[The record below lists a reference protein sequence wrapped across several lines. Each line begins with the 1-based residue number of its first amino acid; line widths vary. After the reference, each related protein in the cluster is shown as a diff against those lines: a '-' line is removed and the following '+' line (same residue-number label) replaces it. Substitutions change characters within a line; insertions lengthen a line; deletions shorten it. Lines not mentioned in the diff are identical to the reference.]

1 VSTSRAVID
10 LGSNSFR
17 LVVFTTGEGGWWK
30 RTDELSD
37 MVRIGG
43 DLTAEGCLS
52 EARMAHALE
61 TLRVFAAF
69 CSTSGIGVEDVEAVA
84 TSAIRDAP
92 NGGAFVARAQ
102 DETGLA
108 IRVLSG
114 EEEALYSYV
123 AAANSTSIS
132 DGIVLDLGG
141 GSLELVQVRERRA
154 GAIASWPLGAVR
166 ATERYLPSDGPVEAK
181 PIAKLHARTLKAL
194 EADAP
199 WVAEAGASGA
209 SLVGLGGSVRNLAA
223 AAIRVADLPLD
234 SVQGFV
240 LTRSALD
247 ALVDELAGRPPEER
261 ERVPGIKRG
270 RGEVILAAAV
280 VMRAVLEASGAD
292 GIEVTEAGLREG
304 VFLTGLLA
312 PADPPLVPCVR
323 LTSVRNLARQHGVD
337 LVHAE
342 HIAGL
347 AHQLL
352 EALPGAGLPEPGEP
366 ELVEAAALLHDVGMA
381 VDYDDHHKHSSYLIL
396 GSGLPGFTPRE
407 VALIALMAR
416 YHRKGT
422 PQLGGL
428 APLCHEGDEQLVL
441 RGAALLRIAE
451 QLERNRDQVVR
462 AARLTRPGGKSG
474 DVELELDA
482 VGDDTVAR
490 WGAERQGELFERA
503 FGAPLRVVARHR
515 ELSDFDV
522 RRDIDGSAAEFE
534 TNRRGPIPE

>member
-1 VSTSRAVID
+1 
-10 LGSNSFR
+10 
-17 LVVFTTGEGGWWK
+17 
-30 RTDELSD
+30 
-37 MVRIGG
+37 
-43 DLTAEGCLS
+43 
-52 EARMAHALE
+52 
-61 TLRVFAAF
+61 
-69 CSTSGIGVEDVEAVA
+69 
-84 TSAIRDAP
+84 
-92 NGGAFVARAQ
+92 
-102 DETGLA
+102 
-108 IRVLSG
+108 
-114 EEEALYSYV
+114 
-123 AAANSTSIS
+123 
-132 DGIVLDLGG
+132 VLDLGG
-141 GSLELVQVRERRA
+141 GSLELVEVRERRA
-154 GAIASWPLGAVR
+154 EAIASWPLGAVR
-166 ATERYLPSDGPVEAK
+166 ATERYIPNPPTPGPAK
-181 PIAKLHARTLKAL
+181 AAAIAKLRERTLRAL
-194 EADAP
+194 EDAP
-199 WVAEAGASGA
+199 WVAAAGAAAGGA
-209 SLVGLGGSVRNLAA
+209 APRLVGLGGSVRNLAM
-223 AAIRVADLPLD
+223 AAIRVAELPLD

-240 LTRSALD
+240 LSAEALD
-247 ALVDELAGRPPEER
+247 ALIEDLAARPADER

-280 VMRAVLEASGAD
+280 VLRAVLEASGAE
-292 GIEVTEAGLREG
+292 GIEATEAGLREG
-304 VFLTGLLA
+304 IFLTGLLA

-323 LTSVRNLARQHGVD
+323 MTSVRNLARQHGVD

-366 ELVEAAALLHDVGMA
+366 ELVKAAALLHDVGMA

-422 PQLGGL
+422 PQLGAL
-428 APLCHEGDEQLVL
+428 APLCREGDEQLVL

-462 AARLTRPGGKSG
+462 AARLTRPSKEG

-503 FGAPLRVVARHR
+503 FGAPLRVVAR
-515 ELSDFDV
+515 
-522 RRDIDGSAAEFE
+522 
-534 TNRRGPIPE
+534 

>member
-1 VSTSRAVID
+1 VSSSRAVID

-17 LVVFTTGEGGWWK
+17 LVVFTTGEGGWWR

-43 DLTAEGCLS
+43 DLTGDGCLS

-69 CSTSGIGVEDVEAVA
+69 CSTSGVAPDDVDAVA

-92 NGGAFVARAQ
+92 NGGAFVERAQ
-102 DETGLA
+102 RETGLP

-114 EEEALYSYV
+114 QQEALYSYV
-123 AAANSTSIS
+123 AAANSTALH

-141 GSLELVQVRERRA
+141 GSLELVQVRARHPE
-154 GAIASWPLGAVR
+154 AIASWPLGAVR
-166 ATERYLPSDGPVEAK
+166 ATERWLPSDGPVEAK
-181 PIAKLHARTLKAL
+181 PIGKLHARTLRAL
-194 EADAP
+194 AADAP
-199 WVAEAGASGA
+199 WVASAGVKDGR
-209 SLVGLGGSVRNLAA
+209 LVGLGGSVRSLARAA
-223 AAIRVADLPLD
+223 ARRAELPLD
-234 SVQGFV
+234 SVQGFL
-240 LTRSALD
+240 LTRAALD
-247 ALVDELAGRPPEER
+247 DLVDELAGRPPEER

-280 VMRAVLEASGAD
+280 VLRAVLEASGAD

-304 VFLTGLLA
+304 IFLSGLLA
-312 PADPPLVPCVR
+312 PADPPLVADVR
-323 LTSVRNLARQHGVD
+323 TASVRNLARQHGVD

-352 EALPGAGLPEPGEP
+352 EALPGAGLPEPDEP

-422 PQLGGL
+422 PSLGAL
-428 APLCHEGDEQLVL
+428 APLCREDDEQLVL

-462 AARLTRPGGKSG
+462 AARLTRPGGDAG
-474 DVELELDA
+474 DGVVELELDA

-503 FGAPLRVVARHR
+503 FGAPLRVVAR
-515 ELSDFDV
+515 
-522 RRDIDGSAAEFE
+522 
-534 TNRRGPIPE
+534 

>member
-1 VSTSRAVID
+1 MSSRRAVID

-37 MVRIGG
+37 MVRLGG
-43 DLTAEGCLS
+43 DLDADGGLS
-52 EARMAHALE
+52 EVRMAHALE

-69 CSTSGIGVEDVEAVA
+69 CATSGIHADAIDAVA

-92 NGGAFVARAQ
+92 NGAAFVHRAHRA
-102 DETGLA
+102 TGLP
-108 IRVLSG
+108 IRVVAG

-123 AAANSTSIS
+123 AAVNSTSLT

-141 GSLELVQVRERRA
+141 GSLELVEVRDRHAE
-154 GAIASWPLGAVR
+154 AIASWALGAVR
-166 ATERYLPSDGPVEAK
+166 ATERHLPGAGPAKQEA
-181 PIAKLHARTLKAL
+181 IEKLRERTLRAL
-194 EADAP
+194 DDAP
-199 WVAEAGASGA
+199 WVAAAGERAGEAPPR
-209 SLVGLGGSVRNLAA
+209 LVGLGGSVRNLAM

-240 LTRSALD
+240 LGADALD
-247 ALVDELAGRPPEER
+247 ALIEELAARPADER
-261 ERVPGIKRG
+261 DRLPGIKRG

-280 VMRAVLEASGAD
+280 VLRAVLEATGAD
-292 GIEVTEAGLREG
+292 GIEATEAGLREG
-304 VFLTGLLA
+304 IFLSGLLA

-323 LTSVRNLARQHGVD
+323 ATSVRNLARQHGVD

-347 AHQLL
+347 AHQLV

-422 PQLGGL
+422 PQLGAL
-428 APLCHEGDEQLVL
+428 APLCREGDEQLVL

-462 AARLTRPGGKSG
+462 AARLTRPSKDG

-503 FGAPLRVVARHR
+503 FGAPLRVVAR
-515 ELSDFDV
+515 
-522 RRDIDGSAAEFE
+522 
-534 TNRRGPIPE
+534 

>member
-1 VSTSRAVID
+1 
-10 LGSNSFR
+10 
-17 LVVFTTGEGGWWK
+17 
-30 RTDELSD
+30 
-37 MVRIGG
+37 M
-43 DLTAEGCLS
+43 
-52 EARMAHALE
+52 
-61 TLRVFAAF
+61 FAAF
-69 CSTSGIGVEDVEAVA
+69 CTTSGIEPGAIEAVA

-92 NGGAFVARAQ
+92 NGGGFVERARA
-102 DETGLA
+102 ETGLP
-108 IRVLSG
+108 IRVISG
-114 EEEALYSYV
+114 EEEAHCSHV
-123 AAANSTSIS
+123 AAVNSTSMA
-132 DGIVLDLGG
+132 DGVVLDLGG
-141 GSLELVQVRERRA
+141 GSLELVEVQGRRA

-166 ATERYLPSDGPVEAK
+166 ATERWLPNPDPGRPVEAK
-181 PIAKLHARTLKAL
+181 PIAKLRARTLRAL
-194 EADAP
+194 EEAP
-199 WVAEAGASGA
+199 WVASAGAEDA
-209 SLVGLGGSVRNLAA
+209 ALVGLGGSVRNLAA
-223 AAIRVADLPLD
+223 AAVRRADLPLD

-240 LTRSALD
+240 LGPDALD
-247 ALVDELAGRPPEER
+247 ALIEELAARPAEER
-261 ERVPGIKRG
+261 ERMPGIKRG

-280 VMRAVLEASGAD
+280 VLRAVLEASGAD

-304 VFLTGLLA
+304 IFLSRLLA

-323 LTSVRNLARQHGVD
+323 RTSVRNLARQHGVD

-342 HIAGL
+342 HIASL

-422 PQLGGL
+422 PSLGAL
-428 APLCHEGDEQLVL
+428 APLCREGDEQLVL

-462 AARLTRPGGKSG
+462 AARLTRPGGGK
-474 DVELELDA
+474 DDVVELELDA

-503 FGAPLRVVARHR
+503 FGAPLRVVAR
-515 ELSDFDV
+515 
-522 RRDIDGSAAEFE
+522 
-534 TNRRGPIPE
+534 

>member
-1 VSTSRAVID
+1 MSSRRAVID

-30 RTDELSD
+30 RTDELSEI
-37 MVRIGG
+37 VRIGG
-43 DLTAEGCLS
+43 DLDADGGLS

-69 CSTSGIGVEDVEAVA
+69 CATSGIGPDAIDAVA
-84 TSAIRDAP
+84 TSAIREAP
-92 NGGAFVARAQ
+92 NGAAFVHRAHRA
-102 DETGLA
+102 TGLP
-108 IRVLSG
+108 IRVVAG

-123 AAANSTSIS
+123 AAANSTSLS

-141 GSLELVQVRERRA
+141 GSLELVEVRDRHPE
-154 GAIASWPLGAVR
+154 AIASWPLGAVR
-166 ATERYLPSDGPVEAK
+166 ATERYLPGDGPAK
-181 PIAKLHARTLKAL
+181 AGAIAKLRERTLQAL
-194 EADAP
+194 EDAP
-199 WVAEAGASGA
+199 WVAGAGRAAAGGTPPR
-209 SLVGLGGSVRNLAA
+209 LVGLGGSVRNLAM
-223 AAIRVADLPLD
+223 AAIRAAELPLD

-240 LTRSALD
+240 LSTETLD
-247 ALVDELAGRPPEER
+247 ALIEELAARPAEER
-261 ERVPGIKRG
+261 DRMPGIKRG

-280 VMRAVLEASGAD
+280 VLRAVVEASGAD
-292 GIEVTEAGLREG
+292 GIEATEAGLREG
-304 VFLTGLLA
+304 IFLSGLLA
-312 PADPPLVPCVR
+312 PTDPPLVDDVR
-323 LTSVRNLARQHGVD
+323 ATSVRNLARQHGVD

-347 AHQLL
+347 AHQLV

-422 PQLGGL
+422 PQLGAL
-428 APLCHEGDEQLVL
+428 APLCRDGDEQLVL

-462 AARLTRPGGKSG
+462 AARLTRPSKDG

-503 FGAPLRVVARHR
+503 FGAPLRVVAR
-515 ELSDFDV
+515 
-522 RRDIDGSAAEFE
+522 
-534 TNRRGPIPE
+534 

>member
-1 VSTSRAVID
+1 MSSSRAVID

-43 DLTAEGCLS
+43 DLTDDGCLS
-52 EARMAHALE
+52 EPRMAHALE

-69 CSTSGIGVEDVEAVA
+69 CSTSGIGAEDVEAVA

-92 NGGAFVARAQ
+92 NGAAFVERAQ
-102 DETGLA
+102 RETGLA

-141 GSLELVQVRERRA
+141 GSLELVQVRARRA

-166 ATERYLPSDGPVEAK
+166 TTERYLPGDGPVEPK
-181 PIAKLHARTLKAL
+181 PIAKLHARTLRAL
-194 EADAP
+194 EDAP
-199 WVAEAGASGA
+199 WLAEAGAEGA
-209 SLVGLGGSVRNLAA
+209 RLVGLGGSVRGLAA
-223 AAIRVADLPLD
+223 AAVRMAELPLD

-240 LTRSALD
+240 LGRDALD
-247 ALVDELAGRPPEER
+247 ALIEELAARPPEER

-280 VMRAVLEASGAD
+280 VLRAVLEASGAA

-304 VFLTGLLA
+304 IFLTGLLA

-323 LTSVRNLARQHGVD
+323 ATSVRNLARQHGVD

-422 PQLGGL
+422 PQLGAL

-462 AARLTRPGGKSG
+462 AARLTRPSKDG

-482 VGDDTVAR
+482 IGDDTVAR

-503 FGAPLRVVARHR
+503 FGAPLRVVAR
-515 ELSDFDV
+515 
-522 RRDIDGSAAEFE
+522 
-534 TNRRGPIPE
+534 

>member
-1 VSTSRAVID
+1 MSSHRAVID

-37 MVRIGG
+37 MVRLGG
-43 DLTAEGCLS
+43 DLTPDGGLS

-69 CSTSGIGVEDVEAVA
+69 CATSGIDASATEAVA

-92 NGGAFVARAQ
+92 NGGAFVERAQ
-102 DETGLA
+102 EETGLP

-123 AAANSTSIS
+123 AAVNSTSLS

-141 GSLELVQVRERRA
+141 GSLELVEVRGRRA
-154 GAIASWPLGAVR
+154 GAIASWALGAVR
-166 ATERYLPSDGPVEAK
+166 ATDRYLPGDGPAK
-181 PIAKLHARTLKAL
+181 ASAVAKLHARTLRAL
-194 EADAP
+194 EDAP
-199 WVAEAGASGA
+199 WVAAARAAAGGDPPR
-209 SLVGLGGSVRNLAA
+209 LVGLGGSVRNLAA
-223 AAIRVADLPLD
+223 AAIRIADLPLD

-240 LTRSALD
+240 LTAEALE
-247 ALVDELAGRPPEER
+247 ALVEELAGRTAEER

-270 RGEVILAAAV
+270 RGEVILAAAIV
-280 VMRAVLEASGAD
+280 LRAVVEVSGAA
-292 GIEVTEAGLREG
+292 GIEATEAGLREG
-304 VFLTGLLA
+304 IFLSGLLA
-312 PADPPLVPCVR
+312 PADPPLVECVR
-323 LTSVRNLARQHGVD
+323 ATSVRNLARQHGVD

-422 PQLGGL
+422 PQLGAL
-428 APLCHEGDEQLVL
+428 APLCREGDEQLVL

-462 AARLTRPGGKSG
+462 AARLRRPSKDG

-482 VGDDTVAR
+482 IGDDTVAR
-490 WGAERQGELFERA
+490 WGAERQGDLFERA
-503 FGAPLRVVARHR
+503 FGAPLRVVAR
-515 ELSDFDV
+515 
-522 RRDIDGSAAEFE
+522 
-534 TNRRGPIPE
+534 

>member
-1 VSTSRAVID
+1 VSSSRAVID

-43 DLTAEGCLS
+43 DLTDDGCLS
-52 EARMAHALE
+52 EPRMAHALE

-69 CSTSGIGVEDVEAVA
+69 CSTSGIGAEDVEAVA

-92 NGGAFVARAQ
+92 NGAAFVERAQ
-102 DETGLA
+102 RETGLA

-141 GSLELVQVRERRA
+141 GSLELVQVRARRA

-166 ATERYLPSDGPVEAK
+166 TTERYLPGDGPVEPK
-181 PIAKLHARTLKAL
+181 PIAKLHARTLRAL
-194 EADAP
+194 EDAP
-199 WVAEAGASGA
+199 WLAEAGAEGA
-209 SLVGLGGSVRNLAA
+209 RLVGLGGSVRGLAA
-223 AAIRVADLPLD
+223 AAVRMAELPLD

-240 LTRSALD
+240 LGRDALD
-247 ALVDELAGRPPEER
+247 ALIEELAARPPEER

-280 VMRAVLEASGAD
+280 VLRAVLEASGAA

-304 VFLTGLLA
+304 IFLTGLLA

-323 LTSVRNLARQHGVD
+323 ATSVRNLARQHGVD

-422 PQLGGL
+422 PQLGAL

-462 AARLTRPGGKSG
+462 AARLTRPSKDG

-482 VGDDTVAR
+482 IGDDTVAR

-503 FGAPLRVVARHR
+503 FGAPLRVVAR
-515 ELSDFDV
+515 
-522 RRDIDGSAAEFE
+522 
-534 TNRRGPIPE
+534 

>member
-1 VSTSRAVID
+1 VSTRTAVID

-17 LVVFTTGEGGWWK
+17 LVVFSTGEGGWWK

-43 DLTAEGCLS
+43 DLTADGELS
-52 EARMAHALE
+52 ERRMAHALE

-69 CSTSGIGVEDVEAVA
+69 CATSGIRGEAIEAVA

-92 NGGAFVARAQ
+92 NGPAFVARAQ
-102 DETGLA
+102 RATGLP

-114 EEEALYSYV
+114 EEEARCSYV
-123 AAANSTSIS
+123 AAVNSTSLA
-132 DGIVLDLGG
+132 DGVVLDIGG
-141 GSLELVQVRERRA
+141 GSLELVEVRERHA

-166 ATERYLPSDGPVEAK
+166 TTERYFPNPPTPGPAK
-181 PIAKLHARTLKAL
+181 PSAIEKLRAKTRKAL
-194 EADAP
+194 EDAP
-199 WVAEAGASGA
+199 WVAGESGDGCPR
-209 SLVGLGGSVRNLAA
+209 LVGLGGSVRNLAA
-223 AAIRVADLPLD
+223 AAVRAAELPLD

-240 LTRSALD
+240 LTPAALG
-247 ALVDELAGRPPEER
+247 ALVDELASRPAEDR
-261 ERVPGIKRG
+261 DRMPGIKRG

-280 VMRAVLEASGAD
+280 VLQTVLEASGAP

-304 VFLTGLLA
+304 IFLRGLLA
-312 PADPPLVPCVR
+312 PADPPLVPDVR
-323 LTSVRNLARQHGVD
+323 AASVRNLARQHGVD

-342 HIAGL
+342 HITAL

-366 ELVEAAALLHDVGMA
+366 QLVEAAALLHDVGMA

-396 GSGLPGFTPRE
+396 GSGLPGYTPRE
-407 VALIALMAR
+407 VALIALMTR

-422 PQLGGL
+422 PQLGAL
-428 APLCHEGDEQLVL
+428 APLCRDGDEELVL

-462 AARLTRPGGKSG
+462 AARLMRRDDGGEG
-474 DVELELDA
+474 VDLELDA

-503 FGAPLRVVARHR
+503 FGAPLRVVAR
-515 ELSDFDV
+515 
-522 RRDIDGSAAEFE
+522 
-534 TNRRGPIPE
+534 

>member
-1 VSTSRAVID
+1 VSPPRAVID

-43 DLTAEGCLS
+43 DLTEDGGLS

-69 CSTSGIGVEDVEAVA
+69 CATNGIEPDAIEAVA

-92 NGGAFVARAQ
+92 NGGAFVEWARN
-102 DETGLA
+102 ETALP
-108 IRVLSG
+108 IRVIAG
-114 EEEALYSYV
+114 EKEALYSYV
-123 AAANSTSIS
+123 AAVNSTALT
-132 DGIVLDLGG
+132 DGVVLDLGG
-141 GSLELVQVRERRA
+141 GSLELVEVRSRRA
-154 GAIASWPLGAVR
+154 RAIASWPLGAVR
-166 ATERYLPSDGPVEAK
+166 ATERWLPGDGPVAAK
-181 PIAKLHARTLKAL
+181 PIAKLHARTLRAL
-194 EADAP
+194 EDAP
-199 WVAEAGASGA
+199 WVAAAGADGA
-209 SLVGLGGSVRNLAA
+209 QLVGLGGSVRTLAA
-223 AAIRVADLPLD
+223 AAVRMADLPLD

-240 LTRSALD
+240 LDRDALE
-247 ALVDELAGRPPEER
+247 ALVDELAGRSPEER

-270 RGEVILAAAV
+270 RGEVILAATV
-280 VMRAVLEASGAD
+280 VLRAVLEASGAN
-292 GIEVTEAGLREG
+292 GIEATEAGLREG
-304 VFLTGLLA
+304 IFLSGLLA
-312 PADPPLVPCVR
+312 PADPPLVDDVR
-323 LTSVRNLARQHGVD
+323 ATSVRNLARQHGVD

-422 PQLGGL
+422 PSLGAL
-428 APLCHEGDEQLVL
+428 APLCRDGDEQLVL

-462 AARLTRPGGKSG
+462 AARLTRPGGAG
-474 DVELELDA
+474 GEVELELDA

-503 FGAPLRVVARHR
+503 FGAPLRVVAR
-515 ELSDFDV
+515 
-522 RRDIDGSAAEFE
+522 G
-534 TNRRGPIPE
+534 

>member
-1 VSTSRAVID
+1 MTPSRAVID

-17 LVVFTTGEGGWWK
+17 LVVFTTGEGGWWR

-69 CSTSGIGVEDVEAVA
+69 CATNGIATEAIDAVA

-92 NGGAFVARAQ
+92 NGDAFVARAMR
-102 DETGLA
+102 ETGLP

-114 EEEALYSYV
+114 EEEALYAYV
-123 AAANSTSIS
+123 AAVNSTAMR
-132 DGIVLDLGG
+132 DGVVLDLGG
-141 GSLELVQVRERRA
+141 GSLELVQVRDRRA
-154 GAIASWPLGAVR
+154 GEMESWPLGAVR
-166 ATERYLPSDGPVEAK
+166 ATERWLAVDGPVGAK
-181 PIAKLHARTLKAL
+181 RIAKLHAHVLTAL
-194 EADAP
+194 EDVP
-199 WVAEAGASGA
+199 WVGSAGADGA
-209 SLVGLGGSVRNLAA
+209 RLVGLGGSLRNLAA
-223 AAIRVADLPLD
+223 AAVRMADLPLE
-234 SVQGFV
+234 SVQGFL
-240 LTRSALD
+240 LTPAALD
-247 ALVDELAGRPPEER
+247 ALVDALAARAPGER
-261 ERVPGIKRG
+261 ERVPGVKRG

-280 VMRAVLEASGAD
+280 VLRAVLERGGAN

-304 VFLTGLLA
+304 IFLSGLLA
-312 PADPPLVPCVR
+312 PADPPLVGDVR
-323 LTSVRNLARQHGVD
+323 TASVRNLALQHEVD

-342 HIAGL
+342 HIAAL

-352 EALPGAGLPEPGEP
+352 ETLPGAGLPVPGEP

-422 PQLGGL
+422 PSLGAL
-428 APLCHEGDEQLVL
+428 APLCREGDEQLVL

-462 AARLTRPGGKSG
+462 AVRLRRADDGSSE
-474 DVELELDA
+474 VCLELDA

-490 WGAERQGELFERA
+490 WSAERQGELFERA
-503 FGAPLRVVARHR
+503 FGAQLRVATR
-515 ELSDFDV
+515 
-522 RRDIDGSAAEFE
+522 
-534 TNRRGPIPE
+534 

>member
-1 VSTSRAVID
+1 VSPTRAVID

-17 LVVFTTGEGGWWK
+17 LVVFTTGEGGWWR

-37 MVRIGG
+37 MVRIAG
-43 DLTAEGCLS
+43 DLTADGCLS

-69 CSTSGIGVEDVEAVA
+69 CSTSGIAVGEVDAVA

-92 NGGAFVARAQ
+92 NGGAFVERAHA
-102 DETGLA
+102 ETGLP

-114 EEEALYSYV
+114 EQEALYSYV
-123 AAANSTSIS
+123 AAVNSTALV
-132 DGIVLDLGG
+132 DGVVLDLGG
-141 GSLELVQVRERRA
+141 GSLELVQVRDRRA

-166 ATERYLPSDGPVEAK
+166 ATERWLPDVDPARPVSGKA
-181 PIAKLHARTLKAL
+181 IAKLHARTLRAL
-194 EADAP
+194 STDAP
-199 WVAEAGASGA
+199 WVAEAGADGA
-209 SLVGLGGSVRNLAA
+209 RLVGLGGSVRNLALA
-223 AAIRVADLPLD
+223 AVRRAELPLE
-234 SVQGFV
+234 SAQGFL
-240 LTRSALD
+240 LTRDALD
-247 ALVDELAGRPPEER
+247 ALVDELAARAPDER
-261 ERVPGIKRG
+261 ERMPGIKRG

-280 VMRAVLEASGAD
+280 VLRAVLECSGAE
-292 GIEVTEAGLREG
+292 GIEATEAGLREG
-304 VFLTGLLA
+304 IFLSGLLA
-312 PADPPLVPCVR
+312 PADPPLVVDVR
-323 LTSVRNLARQHGVD
+323 TASVRNLARQHGVD

-342 HIAGL
+342 HLAGL

-352 EALPGAGLPEPGEP
+352 EALPGAGLPEPDEP

-422 PQLGGL
+422 PSLGAL
-428 APLCHEGDEQLVL
+428 APLCREGDEQLLL

-462 AARLTRPGGKSG
+462 AARLRRRPGGG
-474 DVELELDA
+474 TDGVVELELDT

-503 FGAPLRVVARHR
+503 FGAPLRVVAR
-515 ELSDFDV
+515 
-522 RRDIDGSAAEFE
+522 
-534 TNRRGPIPE
+534 

>member
-1 VSTSRAVID
+1 MSSRRAVID

-17 LVVFTTGEGGWWK
+17 LVVFTTGEGGWWR

-43 DLTAEGCLS
+43 DLTADGGLS

-69 CSTSGIGVEDVEAVA
+69 CATSGIAGDAIDAVA
-84 TSAIRDAP
+84 TSAIREAP
-92 NGGAFVARAQ
+92 NGAAFVERARR
-102 DETGLA
+102 ETGLP
-108 IRVLSG
+108 IRVISG
-114 EEEALYSYV
+114 PEEALCSYV
-123 AAANSTSIS
+123 AAVNSTSMT

-141 GSLELVQVRERRA
+141 GSLELVEVRDRRA

-166 ATERYLPSDGPVEAK
+166 ATERWLPGDGPMKAG
-181 PIAKLHARTLKAL
+181 PIEKLRERTLRAL
-194 EADAP
+194 DDAP
-199 WVAEAGASGA
+199 WVGGALADGAGAGGSR
-209 SLVGLGGSVRNLAA
+209 LVGLGGSIRNLAA
-223 AAIRVADLPLD
+223 AAVRRAELPLD
-234 SVQGFV
+234 TVQGFV
-240 LTRSALD
+240 LRAEALD
-247 ALVDELAGRPPEER
+247 ELIAELAPRPAAER

-280 VMRAVLEASGAD
+280 VLRAVVEATGAA
-292 GIEVTEAGLREG
+292 GIEATEAGLREG
-304 VFLTGLLA
+304 IFLSQLLA

-323 LTSVRNLARQHGVD
+323 ATSVRNLARQHGVD

-342 HIAGL
+342 HIAAL
-347 AHQLL
+347 AHQLV

-381 VDYDDHHKHSSYLIL
+381 VDYDAHHKHSSYLIL

-422 PQLGGL
+422 PSLGGL
-428 APLCHEGDEQLVL
+428 APLCRDGDEQLVL

-462 AARLTRPGGKSG
+462 AARLRRPADGSGG
-474 DVELELDA
+474 VELELEA

-503 FGAPLRVVARHR
+503 FGAPLRVVAR
-515 ELSDFDV
+515 S
-522 RRDIDGSAAEFE
+522 
-534 TNRRGPIPE
+534 

>member
-1 VSTSRAVID
+1 VSPSRAVID

-17 LVVFTTGEGGWWK
+17 LVVFTTGEGGWWR

-43 DLTAEGCLS
+43 DLTDDGCLS

-69 CSTSGIGVEDVEAVA
+69 CSTSGIVLEEVDAVA

-92 NGGAFVARAQ
+92 NGGAFVERAHA
-102 DETGLA
+102 ETGLP

-114 EEEALYSYV
+114 EQEALYSYV
-123 AAANSTSIS
+123 AAVNSTSLT
-132 DGIVLDLGG
+132 DGVVLDLGG
-141 GSLELVQVRERRA
+141 GSLELVRVRERRA

-166 ATERYLPSDGPVEAK
+166 ATERWLPSDGPVEGK
-181 PIAKLHARTLKAL
+181 PIAKLHARTLRAL
-194 EADAP
+194 ESDAP
-199 WVAEAGASGA
+199 WVASAGAAGA
-209 SLVGLGGSVRNLAA
+209 RLIGLGGSVRSLAA
-223 AAIRVADLPLD
+223 AAARRAELPLD
-234 SVQGFV
+234 SVQGFL
-240 LTRSALD
+240 LTGAALD
-247 ALVDELAGRPPEER
+247 DLVEELARRPPEER

-280 VMRAVLEASGAD
+280 VLRAVLERSGAA

-304 VFLTGLLA
+304 IFLSGLLA
-312 PADPPLVPCVR
+312 PADPPLVDDVR
-323 LTSVRNLARQHGVD
+323 TASVRNLARQHGVD

-352 EALPGAGLPEPGEP
+352 EALPGAGLPEPDEP

-422 PQLGGL
+422 PSLGAL
-428 APLCHEGDEQLVL
+428 APLCREGDEQLVL

-462 AARLTRPGGKSG
+462 AARLTRSGGDAG
-474 DVELELDA
+474 DGVVELELDA

-503 FGAPLRVVARHR
+503 FGAPLRVVAR
-515 ELSDFDV
+515 
-522 RRDIDGSAAEFE
+522 
-534 TNRRGPIPE
+534 

>member
-1 VSTSRAVID
+1 MSSRRAVID

-37 MVRIGG
+37 IVRIGG
-43 DLTAEGCLS
+43 DLDPDGGLS
-52 EARMAHALE
+52 EVRMAHALE

-69 CSTSGIGVEDVEAVA
+69 CATSGIHADAIDAVA
-84 TSAIRDAP
+84 TSAIREAP
-92 NGGAFVARAQ
+92 NGAAFVHRAHRA
-102 DETGLA
+102 TGLP
-108 IRVLSG
+108 IRVVAG

-123 AAANSTSIS
+123 AAANSTSLT
-132 DGIVLDLGG
+132 DGLVLDLGG
-141 GSLELVQVRERRA
+141 GSLELVEVRERQA
-154 GAIASWPLGAVR
+154 QAIASWPLGAVR
-166 ATERYLPSDGPVEAK
+166 ATERYIPNPPTRGPAK
-181 PIAKLHARTLKAL
+181 PDAIAKLRERTLRAL
-194 EADAP
+194 EDAP
-199 WVAEAGASGA
+199 WVATVRERAGGA
-209 SLVGLGGSVRNLAA
+209 PRLVGLGGSVRNLAM

-240 LTRSALD
+240 LSAAALD
-247 ALVDELAGRPPEER
+247 ALIEDLAARPADERD
-261 ERVPGIKRG
+261 RVPGIKRG

-280 VMRAVLEASGAD
+280 VLRAVLEASGAD
-292 GIEVTEAGLREG
+292 GIEATEAGLREG
-304 VFLTGLLA
+304 IFLSGLLA
-312 PADPPLVPCVR
+312 PAEPPLVGDVR
-323 LTSVRNLARQHGVD
+323 ATSVRNLARQHGVD

-422 PQLGGL
+422 PQLGAL
-428 APLCHEGDEQLVL
+428 APLCREGDEQLVL

-462 AARLTRPGGKSG
+462 AARLTRPSKDG

-503 FGAPLRVVARHR
+503 FGAPLRVVAR
-515 ELSDFDV
+515 
-522 RRDIDGSAAEFE
+522 
-534 TNRRGPIPE
+534 

>member
-1 VSTSRAVID
+1 MSSRTAVID

-17 LVVFTTGEGGWWK
+17 LVVFTTGEGGWWR

-43 DLTAEGCLS
+43 DLTPEGALS
-52 EARMAHALE
+52 ERRMAHALE

-69 CSTSGIGVEDVEAVA
+69 CATDGIREDTIEAVA

-92 NGGAFVARAQ
+92 NGRDFVARAQ
-102 DETGLA
+102 EETGLP

-114 EEEALYSYV
+114 EEEARCSYV
-123 AAANSTSIS
+123 AAVNSTSLT
-132 DGIVLDLGG
+132 DGVVLDIGG
-141 GSLELVQVRERRA
+141 GSLELVEVRDRRA
-154 GAIASWPLGAVR
+154 GGIASWPLGAVR
-166 ATERYLPSDGPVEAK
+166 ATERYLPCDGPAK
-181 PIAKLHARTLKAL
+181 PGAIEKLRAKTRKAL
-194 EADAP
+194 DDAP
-199 WVAEAGASGA
+199 WVAGPDGSGCER
-209 SLVGLGGSVRNLAA
+209 LVGLGGSVRNLAA
-223 AAIRVADLPLD
+223 AAVRTTDLPLD

-240 LTRSALD
+240 LTPDALG
-247 ALVDELAGRPPEER
+247 ALVDELASRSAEER
-261 ERVPGIKRG
+261 DRMAGIKRG

-280 VMRAVLEASGAD
+280 VLQTVLEASGAP

-304 VFLTGLLA
+304 IFLRGLLA
-312 PADPPLVPCVR
+312 PADPPLVPDVR
-323 LTSVRNLARQHGVD
+323 AASVRNLARQHGVD

-342 HIAGL
+342 HIAAL

-366 ELVEAAALLHDVGMA
+366 QLVEAAALLHDVGMA

-396 GSGLPGFTPRE
+396 GSGLPGYTPRE

-422 PQLGGL
+422 PSLGAL
-428 APLCHEGDEQLVL
+428 APRCRDGDEELVL

-462 AARLTRPGGKSG
+462 AARLTRPSDG
-474 DVELELDA
+474 DGEVVELELDA

-490 WGAERQGELFERA
+490 WAAERQGELFERA
-503 FGAPLRVVARHR
+503 FGAPLTGVTR
-515 ELSDFDV
+515 
-522 RRDIDGSAAEFE
+522 
-534 TNRRGPIPE
+534 

>member
-1 VSTSRAVID
+1 MSSRRAVID

-17 LVVFTTGEGGWWK
+17 LVVFTTGEGSWW
-30 RTDELSD
+30 RRSDELSD
-37 MVRIGG
+37 MVRLGG
-43 DLTAEGCLS
+43 DLTPEGGLS
-52 EARMAHALE
+52 ETRMAHALE

-69 CSTSGIGVEDVEAVA
+69 CTTSGITLESVDAVA

-92 NGGAFVARAQ
+92 NGGAFVARAER
-102 DETGLA
+102 ETGLP

-114 EEEALYSYV
+114 DEEALYSYV
-123 AAANSTSIS
+123 AAVNSTSLR
-132 DGIVLDLGG
+132 DGVVLDLGG
-141 GSLELVQVRERRA
+141 GSLELVEVRERRA

-166 ATERYLPSDGPVEAK
+166 ATERWLPGDGPVESK
-181 PIAKLHARTLKAL
+181 PIAKLHARTLRAL
-194 EADAP
+194 EDAP
-199 WVAEAGASGA
+199 WVAAAGAPDA
-209 SLVGLGGSVRNLAA
+209 ALVGLGGSVRNLAA
-223 AAIRVADLPLD
+223 AAARMADLPLD

-240 LTRSALD
+240 LDRDALD
-247 ALVDELAGRPPEER
+247 ALVDELAARPAEER
-261 ERVPGIKRG
+261 ERLPGVKRG

-280 VMRAVLEASGAD
+280 VLRAVLEASGAA

-304 VFLTGLLA
+304 IFLSGLLA
-312 PADPPLVPCVR
+312 PADPPLVECVR
-323 LTSVRNLARQHGVD
+323 ATSVRNLARQHGVD

-342 HIAGL
+342 HIAAL

-366 ELVEAAALLHDVGMA
+366 ELVEAAALLHDVGLA
-381 VDYDDHHKHSSYLIL
+381 VDYDAHHKHSSYLIL

-422 PQLGGL
+422 PSLGAL
-428 APLCHEGDEQLVL
+428 APLCRDGDEQLVL

-462 AARLTRPGGKSG
+462 AARLRRVGDGSG
-474 DVELELDA
+474 EVALELDA

-503 FGAPLRVVARHR
+503 FGATLRVVAR
-515 ELSDFDV
+515 
-522 RRDIDGSAAEFE
+522 
-534 TNRRGPIPE
+534 

>member
-1 VSTSRAVID
+1 VSSSRAVID

-17 LVVFTTGEGGWWK
+17 LVVFTTGEGGWWR

-37 MVRIGG
+37 MVRLGG
-43 DLTAEGCLS
+43 DLTSEGCLS
-52 EARMAHALE
+52 QARMAHALE

-69 CSTSGIGVEDVEAVA
+69 CATSGVEVGNVEAVA

-92 NGGAFVARAQ
+92 NGAEFVARAQ
-102 DETGLA
+102 AETGLP

-114 EEEALYSYV
+114 EQEALYSYV
-123 AAANSTSIS
+123 AAVNSTAMT
-132 DGIVLDLGG
+132 DGVVLDLGG
-141 GSLELVQVRERRA
+141 GSLELVQVRDRRA

-166 ATERYLPSDGPVEAK
+166 ATDRWLPSDGRAGTVDAK
-181 PIAKLHARTLKAL
+181 PIAKLHARTLRAL
-194 EADAP
+194 EQAP
-199 WVAEAGASGA
+199 WVASAGEDGA
-209 SLVGLGGSVRNLAA
+209 RLVGLGGSLRNLAA
-223 AAIRVADLPLD
+223 AAVRMADLPLD

-240 LTRSALD
+240 LSRAALD
-247 ALVDELAGRPPEER
+247 ALVDQLAAISPEER

-280 VMRAVLEASGAD
+280 VLRAVLERSGAD

-304 VFLTGLLA
+304 IFLSGLLA
-312 PADPPLVPCVR
+312 PADPPLVPGVR
-323 LTSVRNLARQHGVD
+323 AASVRNLARQHAVD

-347 AHQLL
+347 ARQLL

-396 GSGLPGFTPRE
+396 GSGLPGYTPRE

-422 PQLGGL
+422 PSLGAL
-428 APLCHEGDEQLVL
+428 APLCREGDEQFVL

-462 AARLTRPGGKSG
+462 AARLTRPGGGKG
-474 DVELELDA
+474 DVVELELDA

-503 FGAPLRVVARHR
+503 FGAPLRVVAR
-515 ELSDFDV
+515 
-522 RRDIDGSAAEFE
+522 
-534 TNRRGPIPE
+534 

>member
-1 VSTSRAVID
+1 VSPRRAVID

-30 RTDELSD
+30 RTDELSE

-43 DLTAEGCLS
+43 DLAADGGLS

-69 CSTSGIGVEDVEAVA
+69 CATSGIHADAIDAVA
-84 TSAIRDAP
+84 TSAIREAP
-92 NGGAFVARAQ
+92 NGAAFVHRAHRA
-102 DETGLA
+102 TGLP
-108 IRVLSG
+108 IRVVAG

-123 AAANSTSIS
+123 AAVNSTSLT

-141 GSLELVQVRERRA
+141 GSLELVEVRDRHPE
-154 GAIASWPLGAVR
+154 AIASWPLGAVR
-166 ATERYLPSDGPVEAK
+166 ATERYLPEPDPARPAK
-181 PIAKLHARTLKAL
+181 AGAIAKLRERTLRAL
-194 EADAP
+194 DDAP
-199 WVAEAGASGA
+199 WVAAGAAGAGASGGPR
-209 SLVGLGGSVRNLAA
+209 LVGLGGSVRNLAM
-223 AAIRVADLPLD
+223 AAIRVAELPLD

-240 LTRSALD
+240 LSADALD
-247 ALVDELAGRPPEER
+247 ALIDDLAARPAEER
-261 ERVPGIKRG
+261 DRLPGIKRG

-280 VMRAVLEASGAD
+280 VLRAVLECSGAA
-292 GIEVTEAGLREG
+292 GIEATEAGLREG
-304 VFLTGLLA
+304 IFLSGLLA

-323 LTSVRNLARQHGVD
+323 ATSVRNLARQHGVD
-337 LVHAE
+337 LPHAE
-342 HIAGL
+342 HIADL
-347 AHQLL
+347 ARQLV

-422 PQLGGL
+422 PQLGAL
-428 APLCHEGDEQLVL
+428 APLCRDGDEQLVL

-462 AARLTRPGGKSG
+462 AARLTRPSKDG

-503 FGAPLRVVARHR
+503 FGAPLRVVAR
-515 ELSDFDV
+515 
-522 RRDIDGSAAEFE
+522 
-534 TNRRGPIPE
+534 

>member
-1 VSTSRAVID
+1 VSRSHAVID

-17 LVVFTTGEGGWWK
+17 LVVFTTGESGWWR

-43 DLTAEGCLS
+43 DLTSEGCLS

-69 CSTSGIGVEDVEAVA
+69 CSTSGIALSEVDAVA

-92 NGGAFVARAQ
+92 NGAAFVERAQ
-102 DETGLA
+102 GETGLP

-114 EEEALYSYV
+114 EQEALYSYV
-123 AAANSTSIS
+123 AAVNSTALR
-132 DGIVLDLGG
+132 DGVVLDLGG
-141 GSLELVQVRERRA
+141 GSLELVQVRSRRA

-166 ATERYLPSDGPVEAK
+166 ATERWLPNTGRAGRVEAK
-181 PIAKLHARTLKAL
+181 PIAKLHARTLRAL
-194 EADAP
+194 ADAP
-199 WVAEAGASGA
+199 WVADAGAAGA
-209 SLVGLGGSVRNLAA
+209 RLVGLGGSVRSLAA
-223 AAIRVADLPLD
+223 AAARRAELPLE
-234 SVQGFV
+234 SVQGFL
-240 LTRSALD
+240 LTGGVLD
-247 ALVDELAGRPPEER
+247 ALVEELAARAPEER

-280 VMRAVLEASGAD
+280 VLRAVLEASGAD

-304 VFLTGLLA
+304 IFLSGLLA
-312 PADPPLVPCVR
+312 PADPPLVDDVR
-323 LTSVRNLARQHGVD
+323 AASVRNLARQHDVD

-347 AHQLL
+347 ARQLL
-352 EALPGAGLPEPGEP
+352 EALPGAGLPEPDEP

-396 GSGLPGFTPRE
+396 GSGLPGYTPRE

-422 PQLGGL
+422 PSLGAL
-428 APLCHEGDEQLVL
+428 APLCHEGDEQLLL

-462 AARLTRPGGKSG
+462 AARLRRPDGEDGV
-474 DVELELDA
+474 VELELDA
-482 VGDDTVAR
+482 AGDDTVAR

-503 FGAPLRVVARHR
+503 FGAPLRVVAR
-515 ELSDFDV
+515 
-522 RRDIDGSAAEFE
+522 
-534 TNRRGPIPE
+534 

>member
-1 VSTSRAVID
+1 MSGDRRTAVID

-17 LVVFTTGEGGWWK
+17 LVVFTTGETGWWR
-30 RTDELSD
+30 RTDELTE

-43 DLTAEGCLS
+43 DLTPDGGLS
-52 EARMAHALE
+52 AQRMAHALE

-69 CSTSGIGVEDVEAVA
+69 CATSGIHVGQIEAVA

-92 NGGAFVARAQ
+92 NGAEFVERATRA
-102 DETGLA
+102 TGLP
-108 IRVLSG
+108 IRVLSQ
-114 EEEALYSYV
+114 EAEARYSYV
-123 AAANSTSIS
+123 AAVNSTSLC
-132 DGIVLDLGG
+132 DGVVLDLGG
-141 GSLELVQVRERRA
+141 GSLELVEVRERRA
-154 GAIASWPLGAVR
+154 AGIASWPLGAVR
-166 ATERYLPSDGPVEAK
+166 TTERFLAGDGPAK
-181 PIAKLHARTLKAL
+181 PAAMAKLRAHTLRAL
-194 EADAP
+194 EEAP
-199 WVAEAGASGA
+199 WVATAGRER
-209 SLVGLGGSVRNLAA
+209 LVGLGGSVRNLATA
-223 AAIRVADLPLD
+223 ACRAAELPLD

-240 LTRSALD
+240 LRPDALD
-247 ALVDELAGRPPEER
+247 ALVEDLARRPPEER
-261 ERVPGIKRG
+261 ERVQGIKHG
-270 RGEVILAAAV
+270 RGEVILAAAIV
-280 VMRAVLEASGAD
+280 LQTVLEATGAT

-304 VFLTGLLA
+304 IFLSGLLA
-312 PADPPLVPCVR
+312 PADPPLVECVR
-323 LTSVRNLARQHGVD
+323 ATSVRNLARQHGVD

-342 HIAGL
+342 HISAL

-366 ELVEAAALLHDVGMA
+366 ELVEAAALLHDVGLA

-422 PQLGGL
+422 PQLGPF
-428 APLCHEGDEQLVL
+428 AALCREGDEQLLL

-462 AARLTRPGGKSG
+462 AARLRRRSDDGI
-474 DVELELDA
+474 ELELDA

-503 FGAPLRVVARHR
+503 FGAPLTVVAR
-515 ELSDFDV
+515 
-522 RRDIDGSAAEFE
+522 
-534 TNRRGPIPE
+534 

>member
-1 VSTSRAVID
+1 MSPTRAVVD

-17 LVVFTTGEGGWWK
+17 LVVFTTGEGGWWR

-43 DLTAEGCLS
+43 DLTPEGCLS

-69 CSTSGIGVEDVEAVA
+69 CSTSGIDLDDVDAVA

-92 NGGAFVARAQ
+92 NGGAFVERAHA
-102 DETGLA
+102 ETGLP

-114 EEEALYSYV
+114 EQEALYSYV
-123 AAANSTSIS
+123 AATNSTALS
-132 DGIVLDLGG
+132 DGVVLDLGG
-141 GSLELVQVRERRA
+141 GSLELVEVRKRRA

-166 ATERYLPSDGPVEAK
+166 ATERWLPGDGPVGGKAL
-181 PIAKLHARTLKAL
+181 AKLHARTLRAL
-194 EADAP
+194 SEDGP
-199 WVAEAGASGA
+199 WVASAGADGA
-209 SLVGLGGSVRNLAA
+209 RLVGLGGSVRSLAA
-223 AAIRVADLPLD
+223 AAVRRAELPLD
-234 SVQGFV
+234 SVQGFL
-240 LTRSALD
+240 LTRDALD
-247 ALVDELAGRPPEER
+247 ELVDELAGRSVEER

-280 VMRAVLEASGAD
+280 VLRAVLEASGAD

-304 VFLTGLLA
+304 IFLSGLLA
-312 PADPPLVPCVR
+312 PADPPLVDDVR
-323 LTSVRNLARQHGVD
+323 TASVRNLARQHGVD

-352 EALPGAGLPEPGEP
+352 EALPGAGLPEPDEP

-422 PQLGGL
+422 PSLGAL
-428 APLCHEGDEQLVL
+428 APLCREGDEQLVL

-462 AARLTRPGGKSG
+462 AARLTRPGGADG
-474 DVELELDA
+474 DVVELELDA

-503 FGAPLRVVARHR
+503 FGAPLRVVAR
-515 ELSDFDV
+515 
-522 RRDIDGSAAEFE
+522 
-534 TNRRGPIPE
+534 

>member
-1 VSTSRAVID
+1 MSRRRAVID

-17 LVVFTTGEGGWWK
+17 LVVFTIGEGGWWR

-37 MVRIGG
+37 IVRIGG
-43 DLTAEGCLS
+43 DLDADGALS
-52 EARMAHALE
+52 ERRMAHALE

-69 CSTSGIGVEDVEAVA
+69 CATSGIRSDDIEAVA

-92 NGGAFVARAQ
+92 NGPAFVQRAQ
-102 DETGLA
+102 RATGLA

-114 EEEALYSYV
+114 EEEARCSYV
-123 AAANSTSIS
+123 AAVNSTSLT
-132 DGIVLDLGG
+132 DGVVLDLGG
-141 GSLELVQVRERRA
+141 GSLELVEVRARQAE
-154 GAIASWPLGAVR
+154 AIASWPLGAVR
-166 ATERYLPSDGPVEAK
+166 ATERHLPGDGPQKRGALD
-181 PIAKLHARTLKAL
+181 KLRARTLSAL
-194 EADAP
+194 DDDAP
-199 WVAEAGASGA
+199 WIATTGRRR
-209 SLVGLGGSVRNLAA
+209 LVGLGGSVRNLAMA
-223 AAIRVADLPLD
+223 AVRAAELPLE
-234 SVQGFV
+234 SAQGFV
-240 LTRSALD
+240 LTPEALG
-247 ALVDELAGRPPEER
+247 ALVDELAGRTADER
-261 ERVPGIKRG
+261 DRMPGIKRG

-280 VMRAVLEASGAD
+280 VLQAVLEASGAP

-304 VFLTGLLA
+304 IFLSGLLA
-312 PADPPLVPCVR
+312 PADPPLVPDVR
-323 LTSVRNLARQHGVD
+323 AASVRNLARQHGVD

-342 HIAGL
+342 HITAL

-422 PQLGGL
+422 PQLGGF
-428 APLCHEGDEQLVL
+428 APLCRAGDEELVL

-462 AARLTRPGGKSG
+462 AARLRRRDDG
-474 DVELELDA
+474 VELELEA

-503 FGAPLRVVARHR
+503 FGASLTVVTR
-515 ELSDFDV
+515 
-522 RRDIDGSAAEFE
+522 
-534 TNRRGPIPE
+534 

>member
-1 VSTSRAVID
+1 MSPRRAVID

-17 LVVFTTGEGGWWK
+17 LVVFTIGEDGGWWR

-37 MVRIGG
+37 IVRIGG
-43 DLTAEGCLS
+43 DLTPDGGLS

-69 CSTSGIGVEDVEAVA
+69 CATSGIEREAIDAVA

-92 NGGAFVARAQ
+92 NGGAFVERAQ
-102 DETGLA
+102 RETGLA
-108 IRVLSG
+108 IRVLAG
-114 EEEALYSYV
+114 EQEALYSYV
-123 AAANSTSIS
+123 AGVNSTSLA
-132 DGIVLDLGG
+132 DGVVLDLGG
-141 GSLELVQVRERRA
+141 GSLELVEVRRRQP

-166 ATERYLPSDGPVEAK
+166 ATERHLPEDGPAK
-181 PIAKLHARTLKAL
+181 PGAIAKLHARTLRAL
-194 EADAP
+194 EDAP
-199 WVAEAGASGA
+199 WVEGAGAAGA
-209 SLVGLGGSVRNLAA
+209 RLVGLGGSVRNLAA
-223 AAIRVADLPLD
+223 AAVRRADLPLD

-240 LTRSALD
+240 LTRAALD
-247 ALVDELAGRPPEER
+247 ELIEELASRPAAER
-261 ERVPGIKRG
+261 ERVPGVKRG

-280 VMRAVLEASGAD
+280 VLRAVLERSGAE
-292 GIEVTEAGLREG
+292 GIEATEAGLREG
-304 VFLTGLLA
+304 IFLSGLLA
-312 PADPPLVPCVR
+312 LADPPLVPCVR
-323 LTSVRNLARQHGVD
+323 SASVRNLARQHGVD

-347 AHQLL
+347 AHQLV

-422 PQLGGL
+422 PQLGQL
-428 APLCHEGDEQLVL
+428 APLCRPGDEQLVL

-462 AARLTRPGGKSG
+462 AARLRRPSG
-474 DVELELDA
+474 EGEVELELDA

-503 FGAPLRVVARHR
+503 FGAPLRVVTR
-515 ELSDFDV
+515 
-522 RRDIDGSAAEFE
+522 
-534 TNRRGPIPE
+534 